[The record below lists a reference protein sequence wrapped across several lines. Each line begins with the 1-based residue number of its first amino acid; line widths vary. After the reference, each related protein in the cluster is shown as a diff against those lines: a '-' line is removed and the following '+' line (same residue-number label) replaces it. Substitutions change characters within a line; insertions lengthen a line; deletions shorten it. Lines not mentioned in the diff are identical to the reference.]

1 METVACPKGSEMT
14 DAVAAARRCQDGRVS
29 PATRLGQ
36 NGASMSRSGSNKRQP
51 SRRGPGRTLRP
62 GTGARSI
69 HTVSLLVLVFV
80 DFIVALLMS
89 VSLIGFVLNPDP
101 AVKADP
107 MYVTLALTTGA
118 ALLMLVLALNAS
130 YLPFMS
136 RQQARDAQLVM
147 FAMAVTGVV
156 TGLLTVGGAANAFV
170 VRLILGSIAFV
181 FILLQN
187 ARLAQ
192 AGQAAAGRAAQS
204 APPGQRRSRSRQ
216 RRGGRKR

>member
-1 METVACPKGSEMT
+1 MN
-14 DAVAAARRCQDGRVS
+14 R
-29 PATRLGQ
+29 
-36 NGASMSRSGSNKRQP
+36 SRSNKRQP
-51 SRRGPGRTLRP
+51 AGQGPSRTSRP

-80 DFIVALLMS
+80 VFIVALLMV
-89 VSLIGFVLNPDP
+89 VSLVGFVLNPDP
-101 AVKADP
+101 AVKAGP

-130 YLPFMS
+130 FLPFMS
-136 RQQARDAQLVM
+136 RQRARDAQLVM

-156 TGLLTVGGAANAFV
+156 TGLLTVGGAANPFV
-170 VRLILGSIAFV
+170 MRLILGSIAFV
-181 FILLQN
+181 FITMQN

-192 AGQAAAGRAAQS
+192 AREAAPVGQADPPAPQAQ
-204 APPGQRRSRSRQ
+204 PRPRSRQ